1 MPKTLNDGAR
11 SRCQSGCRKTLR
23 KQIGITIGLHWFQRL
38 VDPGTFITSV
48 LSNGYRDRLNRLA
61 VQAGTPT
68 AGTTGAHAADKKSNR
83 TTREAVMRRLLFTC
97 CIALGFS
104 FVAVPKASADTIT
117 FNLNDIYCNCLS
129 AGDSNG
135 GTVTLTTNA
144 NGSITFDVSLSNA
157 LLYHD
162 TNAFAL
168 FAFNYTNAG
177 GALTLDSISQSGWT
191 LVLGTDQ
198 NPTGVKMD
206 GAGQAY
212 TYGIV
217 CNSCAN
223 FTGVNEFT
231 FTVSG
236 TSTLTLAMFETK
248 GTNNNDFAAAVYNAT
263 TTACTG
269 VIGGGDGANQ
279 STAQASSGTGSTGT
293 DTCSSTSVPDGGTTV
308 GLLGLG
314 LLGLGYFRRRLA

>member
-1 MPKTLNDGAR
+1 
-11 SRCQSGCRKTLR
+11 
-23 KQIGITIGLHWFQRL
+23 
-38 VDPGTFITSV
+38 
-48 LSNGYRDRLNRLA
+48 
-61 VQAGTPT
+61 
-68 AGTTGAHAADKKSNR
+68 
-83 TTREAVMRRLLFTC
+83 MRRLLFTC
-97 CIALGFS
+97 CIALGFG

-117 FNLNDIYCNCLS
+117 LNLNDIYCNCLPTGS
-129 AGDSNG
+129 TDG

-144 NGSITFDVSLSNA
+144 DGSVTFDVDLSNS

-168 FAFNYTNAG
+168 FAFNYTG
-177 GALTLDSISQSGWT
+177 SDALTLDSISQSGWT
-191 LVLGTDQ
+191 LVLGTNQD
-198 NPTGVKMD
+198 PTGVKMD

-217 CNSCAN
+217 CASCSN

-236 TSTLTLAMFETK
+236 DSTLTLAMFETT
-248 GTNNNDFAAAVYNAT
+248 GSNNNDFAAAVYNST
-263 TTACTG
+263 TTSCTG

-279 STAQASSGTGSTGT
+279 STAQASTGTNGT
-293 DTCSSTSVPDGGTTV
+293 DTCGGTSVPDGGTTV

-314 LLGLGYFRRRLA
+314 LLGLGYLRRRLA